1 MARENGIGHRGAV
14 IDDADIAALIEA
26 ARAVRSRA
34 YAPYSKFRVG
44 AALRGHDGSLHL
56 GVNVENSAYPTCQCA
71 ERVAIGS
78 AVTAGCQR
86 FTAIAIVCEPT
97 PDGTLGSPCGG
108 CRQVMSEFGL
118 DLVVILAA
126 PTGDERLIQPL
137 SDLLPRAFGPHSLQE
152 AQARISAREDPPAR

>member
-1 MARENGIGHRGAV
+1 M

-71 ERVAIGS
+71 ERVAIGN
-78 AVTAGCQR
+78 AVVAGCQR
-86 FTAIAIVCEPT
+86 FDAIAIVCEPT

-118 DLVVILAA
+118 GLTVILAA
-126 PTGDERLIQPL
+126 PEGDARVVLPL
-137 SDLLPRAFGPHSLQE
+137 AELLPRAFGPHSLQE
-152 AQARISAREDPPAR
+152 AQARIAAREGAPDDGR